1 VASQYY
7 LATSVPNICAMAEK
21 HSQRQRSRA
30 WTFTLNNPDAFRPQ
44 YNEDKHNYLIYQL
57 EQGEN
62 GTPHLQGYVNFKNP
76 QALSALQ
83 KYIPSGHFEVAL
95 GSPQQNKIYCSKEP
109 RLEDTVEFGEIP
121 QQGKRNDL
129 DAVVET
135 IKNSKRPLSAVIEEH
150 PVPFIKYSR
159 GIEKMCNYYLE
170 KNTREFRTIQVEV
183 YWGKTGTGK
192 TRKAVEENPDNFIL
206 RNFSKDIWFDGYTG
220 QSVLI
225 IDEFKNWITL
235 TYLLALLDGYQ
246 CPLPIKGSLT
256 YAQWTKVIITSNLN
270 TDEWFPNI
278 DEEHKKALERR
289 ITNKIHFDSL

>member
-1 VASQYY
+1 MV
-7 LATSVPNICAMAEK
+7 EK
-21 HSQRQRSRA
+21 QSQRQRAPQARS
-30 WTFTLNNPDAFRPQ
+30 WTFTLNNPGARPVFDESKMK
-44 YNEDKHNYLIYQL
+44 YMIYQL
-57 EQGEN
+57 EQGES
-62 GTPHLQGYVNFKNP
+62 GTPHLQGYISFLTPRN
-76 QALSALQ
+76 LSQNQ
-83 KYIPSGHFEVAL
+83 KLIPGAHFEIAK
-95 GSPQQNKIYCSKEP
+95 GSAEQNKAYCSKEP
-109 RLEDTVEFGEIP
+109 RLEDTVEYGEI

-129 DAVVET
+129 EAVVQT
-135 IKNSKRPLSAVIEEH
+135 IKSSKRPLADVIEEH
-150 PVPFIKYSR
+150 PLPFIKYSR
-159 GIEKMCNYYLE
+159 GIEKVCNYYLE
-170 KNTREFRTIQVEV
+170 KNTREFRIIQVEV

-192 TRKAVEENPDNFIL
+192 TRKAVEENSDHFIL